1 MCISRQR
8 AFPYTRSVQNTLRE
22 FSICVTT
29 LDYTVH
35 IQIPPAAPTMFL
47 TAIYFSDSGSSPG
60 SLLSFGCHVSLS
72 SLICS
77 PFLCIPRH
85 GHLPRGTGQ
94 LSYSTSLSRSLSVWY
109 QKVHF
114 WQEHCVSDA
123 VLFSA
128 HHTRKVL
135 RSVSLCLIPFNNR
148 RIITFHPVDVTSLHQ
163 ACLCGWASRWFPVWL
178 QWTWGA
184 VF

>member
-1 MCISRQR
+1 MKGIQHLC
-8 AFPYTRSVQNTLRE
+8 PNT
-22 FSICVTT
+22 VY
-29 LDYTVH
+29 YTVH
-35 IQIPPAAPTMFL
+35 IQIPPAAPTTFL

-60 SLLSFGCHVSLS
+60 SLLSFGWHVSLS
-72 SLICS
+72 SLIWNWCS

-94 LSYSTSLSRSLSVWY
+94 LSCSTSLSRSLSDWY

-114 WQEHCVSDA
+114 RQERCVNDA

-128 HHTRKVL
+128 HYTRKVL

-163 ACLCGWASRWFPVWL
+163 ACLPGWASRWFPVWL
-178 QWTWGA
+178 Q
-184 VF
+184 